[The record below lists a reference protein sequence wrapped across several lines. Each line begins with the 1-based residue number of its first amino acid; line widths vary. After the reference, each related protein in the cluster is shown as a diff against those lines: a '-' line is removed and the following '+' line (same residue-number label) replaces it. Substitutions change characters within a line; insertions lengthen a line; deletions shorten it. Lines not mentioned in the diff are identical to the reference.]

1 MGMITILKK
10 KTGYGLGLSL
20 CIIGIILLL
29 VVVWKWWD
37 AGVFTSPDAL
47 SVFSASFSAEY
58 ADISLGIGM
67 RILHYIII
75 GAILVGTGSAIL
87 LLRREKVAVTESLTV
102 VLECPFCKNRWRESM
117 SKSHLKAMGY
127 PEVRTLSRRKCAKCA
142 KFIRPKIKGTR
153 QA

>member
-20 CIIGIILLL
+20 CIIGIVLLL

-37 AGVFTSPDAL
+37 AGVFASPDVLSAL
-47 SVFSASFSAEY
+47 SGSLTYAY
-58 ADISLGIGM
+58 ADVSLGIG
-67 RILHYIII
+67 LTLGFYIII
-75 GAILVGTGSAIL
+75 GVVLLGSGSAIL

>member
-29 VVVWKWWD
+29 VVVWRWWD
-37 AGVFTSPDAL
+37 AGVFAASDVLSAL
-47 SVFSASFSAEY
+47 SASLTDPSFA
-58 ADISLGIGM
+58 LGLALGY
-67 RILHYIII
+67 YIII
-75 GAILVGTGSAIL
+75 GVVLLGIGSAIL
-87 LLRREKVAVTESLTV
+87 LLRREKVAVTEGVTV
-102 VLECPFCKNRWRESM
+102 VLQCPLCKHTWRETM
-117 SKSHLKAMGY
+117 SKSQLKAMGY

>member
-37 AGVFTSPDAL
+37 AGVLASTDVLSAL
-47 SVFSASFSAEY
+47 SASVT
-58 ADISLGIGM
+58 DVSLGLG
-67 RILHYIII
+67 LALGYYIII
-75 GAILVGTGSAIL
+75 GVVLLGIGSAIL
-87 LLRREKVAVTESLTV
+87 LLRREKVAVTEGVTV
-102 VLECPFCKNRWRESM
+102 VLECPLCKNQWRETM
-117 SKSHLKAMGY
+117 SKSQLKAMGY

>member
-37 AGVFTSPDAL
+37 AEVFASPDVLSAL
-47 SVFSASFSAEY
+47 SGSLTYAY
-58 ADISLGIGM
+58 ADVSLGIG
-67 RILHYIII
+67 LTLGFYIILGVVLL
-75 GAILVGTGSAIL
+75 GAGSAIL
-87 LLRREKVAVTESLTV
+87 LLRREKVAVTEGLTV

-127 PEVRTLSRRKCAKCA
+127 PRVRTLSRRKCTKCA
-142 KFIRPKIKGTR
+142 KFMRPKIKGTR

>member
-37 AGVFTSPDAL
+37 TGVFASTDML
-47 SVFSASFSAEY
+47 SMLSASLT
-58 ADISLGIGM
+58 DVSLGLG
-67 RILHYIII
+67 LALGYYIII
-75 GAILVGTGSAIL
+75 GVVLLGVGSAIL
-87 LLRREKVAVTESLTV
+87 LLRREKVAVTESLIV
-102 VLECPFCKNRWRESM
+102 VLECPFCKNQWQESM

-142 KFIRPKIKGTR
+142 KFMRPKIKGTR
-153 QA
+153 RA

>member
-37 AGVFTSPDAL
+37 AGVFASADVLSAL
-47 SVFSASFSAEY
+47 SASLTDA
-58 ADISLGIGM
+58 SLGLG
-67 RILHYIII
+67 LALGYYIII
-75 GAILVGTGSAIL
+75 GVVLLGIGSAIL
-87 LLRREKVAVTESLTV
+87 LLRREKVAVTEGVTV
-102 VLECPFCKNRWRESM
+102 VLECPLCKHQWRESM
-117 SKSHLKAMGY
+117 SKSQLKAMGY

>member
-1 MGMITILKK
+1 MGMTTILKK

-29 VVVWKWWD
+29 VVVWKLWD
-37 AGVFTSPDAL
+37 VGVFAAADVL
-47 SVFSASFSAEY
+47 SELSASFTEV
-58 ADISLGIGM
+58 SLWPGM
-67 RILHYIII
+67 ALGYYIII
-75 GAILVGTGSAIL
+75 GVVLVGIGSAIL
-87 LLRREKVAVTESLTV
+87 LLRREKVAVTEGVTV
-102 VLECPFCKNRWRESM
+102 VLQCPLCKHTWRETM
-117 SKSHLKAMGY
+117 SKSQLKAMGY

>member
-29 VVVWKWWD
+29 VVVWRWWN
-37 AGVFTSPDAL
+37 AGVFASPDVLSAL
-47 SVFSASFSAEY
+47 IGSLTDASLGLGLVLGY
-58 ADISLGIGM
+58 YVIIGIVLLGIGF
-67 RILHYIII
+67 
-75 GAILVGTGSAIL
+75 AIL
-87 LLRREKVAVTESLTV
+87 LLRREKVAVTEGVTV
-102 VLECPFCKNRWRESM
+102 VLQCPLCKNQWRESM
-117 SKSHLKAMGY
+117 SKSQLKAMGY
-127 PEVRTLSRRKCAKCA
+127 PGVRTLSRRKCAKCA

>member
-29 VVVWKWWD
+29 VVVWRWWD
-37 AGVFTSPDAL
+37 AGVFASPDVLSAL
-47 SVFSASFSAEY
+47 SGSLT
-58 ADISLGIGM
+58 DTSLGLG
-67 RILHYIII
+67 LVLGYYVII
-75 GAILVGTGSAIL
+75 GVVLLGIGSAIL
-87 LLRREKVAVTESLTV
+87 LLRREKVAVTEGVTV
-102 VLECPFCKNRWRESM
+102 VLQCPLCKNQWRETM
-117 SKSHLKAMGY
+117 SKSQLKAMGY

>member
-37 AGVFTSPDAL
+37 AGVFAASDVLSAL
-47 SVFSASFSAEY
+47 SASLTDA
-58 ADISLGIGM
+58 SLGLG
-67 RILHYIII
+67 LALGYYIII
-75 GAILVGTGSAIL
+75 GVVLLGIGSAIL
-87 LLRREKVAVTESLTV
+87 LLRREKVAVTEGVTV
-102 VLECPFCKNRWRESM
+102 VLQCPLCKHTWRETM
-117 SKSHLKAMGY
+117 SKSQLKAMGY
-127 PEVRTLSRRKCAKCA
+127 PKVRTLSRRKCAKCA

>member
-10 KTGYGLGLSL
+10 KTGYGLGLAL

-37 AGVFTSPDAL
+37 AGVFASSDVLAAL
-47 SVFSASFSAEY
+47 SASLT
-58 ADISLGIGM
+58 DVSLGLG
-67 RILHYIII
+67 LALGYYIII
-75 GAILVGTGSAIL
+75 GVVLLGIGSAIL
-87 LLRREKVAVTESLTV
+87 LLRREKVAVTEGLTV
-102 VLECPFCKNRWRESM
+102 VLECPFCKNQWQESM

-142 KFIRPKIKGTR
+142 KFMRPKIKGTR
-153 QA
+153 KA

>member
-20 CIIGIILLL
+20 CIIGIILML

-37 AGVFTSPDAL
+37 TGVFSSPDIISAL
-47 SVFSASFSAEY
+47 SASLTS
-58 ADISLGIGM
+58 DVSLGLG
-67 RILHYIII
+67 LALGYYVII
-75 GAILVGTGSAIL
+75 GVVLLGTGSAIL
-87 LLRREKVAVTESLTV
+87 LLRREKVTVTESVIV
-102 VLECPFCKNRWRESM
+102 VLECPHCKNRWRESM

-142 KFIRPKIKGTR
+142 KFMRPKIKGPTR
-153 QA
+153 S

>member
-37 AGVFTSPDAL
+37 TGVFASSDML
-47 SVFSASFSAEY
+47 SELSASLTDA
-58 ADISLGIGM
+58 SLGLG
-67 RILHYIII
+67 LALGYYIII
-75 GAILVGTGSAIL
+75 GVVLLGIGSAIL
-87 LLRREKVAVTESLTV
+87 LLRREKVAVTEGVTV
-102 VLECPFCKNRWRESM
+102 VLECPLCKNQWRESM
-117 SKSHLKAMGY
+117 SKSQLKAMGY

>member
-29 VVVWKWWD
+29 VVVWRWWD
-37 AGVFTSPDAL
+37 AGVFASPDVLSAL
-47 SVFSASFSAEY
+47 SGSLT
-58 ADISLGIGM
+58 DTSLGLG
-67 RILHYIII
+67 LVLGYYVII
-75 GAILVGTGSAIL
+75 GVVLLGIGSAIL
-87 LLRREKVAVTESLTV
+87 LLRREKVAVTEGVTV
-102 VLECPFCKNRWRESM
+102 VLQCPLCKHTWRETM
-117 SKSHLKAMGY
+117 SKSQLRAMGY

-142 KFIRPKIKGTR
+142 KFIRPKIKATR

>member
-10 KTGYGLGLSL
+10 KTGYSLGLSL
-20 CIIGIILLL
+20 CIIGIVLLL

-37 AGVFTSPDAL
+37 AGVFASPDVLSAL
-47 SVFSASFSAEY
+47 SASLTDVSLAIGLALGY
-58 ADISLGIGM
+58 YVIIGVVLLGI
-67 RILHYIII
+67 
-75 GAILVGTGSAIL
+75 GSAIL

-102 VLECPFCKNRWRESM
+102 VLQCPLCKNQWRESM

>member
-20 CIIGIILLL
+20 CIIGIVLLL
-29 VVVWKWWD
+29 VVVWKWGD
-37 AGVFTSPDAL
+37 AGVFSSSDVLSAL
-47 SVFSASFSAEY
+47 SGSLTYAY
-58 ADISLGIGM
+58 ADVSLGIGLTLGFYL
-67 RILHYIII
+67 IL
-75 GAILVGTGSAIL
+75 GAVLLGTGSAIL
-87 LLRREKVAVTESLTV
+87 LLRREKVAVTEGLTV

-117 SKSHLKAMGY
+117 SKSQLKAMGY
-127 PEVRTLSRRKCAKCA
+127 PHVRTLSRRKCAKCA